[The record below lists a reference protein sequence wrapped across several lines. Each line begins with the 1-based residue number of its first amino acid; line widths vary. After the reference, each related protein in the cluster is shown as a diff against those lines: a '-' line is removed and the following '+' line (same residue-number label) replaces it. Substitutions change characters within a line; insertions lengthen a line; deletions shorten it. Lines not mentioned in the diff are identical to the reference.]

1 MKLSGHTEMVDLFG
15 NPNGPY
21 MMSFCDLEEENLMR
35 IWDIE
40 SWECLASYKP
50 DAFVSNES

>member
-1 MKLSGHTEMVDLFG
+1 M
-15 NPNGPY
+15 
-21 MMSFCDLEEENLMR
+21 EEENLKR

-50 DAFVSNES
+50 DVFVSNLP